1 MRGLGFALL
10 LCVCVDFSNPLLP
23 GSVRL
28 DPSESIAAVHD
39 GTLATRSVA
48 GPMPGNPSDRRD
60 PSRRLETTAA
70 GAPRRAAIEWRRALG
85 VPTVSHHAD
94 DLIAPSP
101 SEDH

>member
-1 MRGLGFALL
+1 MRGLGLALL

-28 DPSESIAAVHD
+28 DPSEAITAVHD

-48 GPMPGNPSDRRD
+48 SPMPGNASDRR
-60 PSRRLETTAA
+60 PLPRRLETAA
-70 GAPRRAAIEWRRALG
+70 ASAPRRAAIERRRTFG
-85 VPTVSHHAD
+85 VPTVSHDAD
-94 DLIAPSP
+94 DLTAPTP